1 MIVNIVIGTLI
12 FAYAAWTL
20 YRFIQ
25 KSKKGKCSG
34 CSEEESCPSGD
45 CNGENHK

>member
-1 MIVNIVIGTLI
+1 MFVNVVIGGLI

-34 CSEEESCPSGD
+34 CSEDQNCSSNCCEEKD
-45 CNGENHK
+45 KF